1 MNLNEVFNEVAM
13 DADRHVLAD
22 PAVIREAGERLRT
35 RSRRRTALAVAAA
48 VALLITSVISIDRFH
63 GNARPEPVN
72 GIDGWQVTRT
82 INVPSWGVMMNVDG
96 SLWVTDAENGA
107 LNSAGTAPAGVMY
120 EIDPATGDVVAR
132 IPGAVGGWPS
142 VGRGAIWLSTAAG
155 GLNVLTRVDL
165 NTHQVTRISTA
176 PGRPLP
182 HGAAATRY
190 GVWVANTDLD
200 EVVRLNPE
208 TGAVT
213 KRIRFGIDVN
223 GEAPWNPI
231 VDQGTVWVSTDDGR
245 VVGIDAATGRQVANV
260 KLPIREARFTW
271 TRGHVLVVSG
281 RGGDSFAVD
290 VTQADQPTTEPATG
304 FTTLQHMGN
313 VQALTAAAGSLWMVR
328 VGPDELLRLDPA
340 TFEITGRM
348 PLSGIDSDSPIPAQI
363 VSTDGA
369 VWIRTQDKVLK
380 LTKVE

>member
-1 MNLNEVFNEVAM
+1 
-13 DADRHVLAD
+13 
-22 PAVIREAGERLRT
+22 
-35 RSRRRTALAVAAA
+35 
-48 VALLITSVISIDRFH
+48 
-63 GNARPEPVN
+63 
-72 GIDGWQVTRT
+72 
-82 INVPSWGVMMNVDG
+82 MMSVDG
-96 SLWVTDAENGA
+96 SLWVTDAKDAA

-165 NTHQVTRISTA
+165 NTHEVTRISTA
-176 PGRPLP
+176 PGKPLP

-190 GVWVANTDLD
+190 GVWVANTELD
-200 EVVRLNPE
+200 ELVRLNPE

-213 KRIRFGIDVN
+213 KRVRFGIDVK

-245 VVGIDAATGRQVANV
+245 VVGIDTATGRQVANV
-260 KLPIREARFTW
+260 KLPIREARLTW
-271 TRGHVLVVSG
+271 THRHVLFVSG
-281 RGGDSFAVD
+281 RGGDTFRVD
-290 VTQADQPTTEPATG
+290 VSHADQPTTEPATRW
-304 FTTLQHMGN
+304 TLLQRMGD
-313 VQALTAAAGSLWMVR
+313 VQALTAGAGSLWMVL

-348 PLSGIDSDSPIPAQI
+348 PLSGIDSDSPIPVQI
-363 VSTDGA
+363 VSADGA
-369 VWIRTQDKVLK
+369 VWIRTQDKVRE
-380 LTKVE
+380 LTKVD